1 MESTSQDNS
10 RDGREAFPQELA
22 NIVNR
27 FEASIAEKVDKGED
41 ATLAE
46 MEVIGV
52 ILDYL
57 IKGSVESGDK
67 ELIKLAEDI
76 SKLSIIDRQK
86 L

>member
-1 MESTSQDNS
+1 
-10 RDGREAFPQELA
+10 
-22 NIVNR
+22 
-27 FEASIAEKVDKGED
+27 
-41 ATLAE
+41 
-46 MEVIGV
+46 
-52 ILDYL
+52 LDYL